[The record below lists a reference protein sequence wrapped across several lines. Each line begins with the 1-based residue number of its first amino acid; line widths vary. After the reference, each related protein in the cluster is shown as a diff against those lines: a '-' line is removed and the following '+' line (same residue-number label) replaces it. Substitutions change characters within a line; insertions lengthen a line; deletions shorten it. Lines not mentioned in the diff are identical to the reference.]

1 MKAEPY
7 LSFNGRCEEALNFYV
22 DAVGAK
28 IEALMRFSEAPPD
41 GAPGCGPGTVPPDNI
56 MHACLRIGDTL
67 LMASDGMSQGEPR
80 FDGIALAL
88 SADDEAAARRQF
100 EALAAGGTVTMPLAP
115 TFFAH
120 LFGML
125 NDRFGL
131 AWMVLVPR

>member
-7 LSFNGRCEEALNFYV
+7 LSFNGRCEEALDFYV
-22 DAVGAK
+22 AALGAK

-41 GAPGCGPGTVPPDNI
+41 GAPGCGPHAAPPDKV

-67 LMASDGMSQGEPR
+67 LMASDGMSQGAPR
-80 FDGIALAL
+80 FDGIAIAL
-88 SADDEAAARRQF
+88 NADDETAARSYF
-100 EALAAGGTVTMPLAP
+100 EALAAGGTVAMPLAP

-120 LFGML
+120 LFGMV

-131 AWMVLVPR
+131 PWMVLVPR